1 MEKLVIY
8 VCVGSSCHLKGS
20 HTIVKL
26 MKKAIADHNLVDKV
40 ELKATFCLGHCTD
53 GPSVKVGDEVLY
65 GKYSG
70 TEIAIDGTNYLIMR
84 ESDIYAIV

>member
-26 MKKAIADHNLVDKV
+26 MKKAIADYNLTDKV

-53 GPSVKVGDEVLY
+53 GPSVKVGDEVF
-65 GKYSG
+65 GM
-70 TEIAIDGTNYLIMR
+70 TEETFDKLFAEKVLSR
-84 ESDIYAIV
+84 V

>member
-26 MKKAIADHNLVDKV
+26 MKKAIANHNLADKV

-53 GPSVKVGDEVLY
+53 GPSVKVGDEVF
-65 GKYSG
+65 GM
-70 TEIAIDGTNYLIMR
+70 TEETFDKLFAEKVLSR
-84 ESDIYAIV
+84 V

>member
-1 MEKLVIY
+1 MEKLVVY

-26 MKKAIADHNLVDKV
+26 MKKAIAEHNLEDKV

-53 GPSVKVGDEVLY
+53 GPSVKVGDEVFGMVEEKFQELFEE
-65 GKYSG
+65 KILS
-70 TEIAIDGTNYLIMR
+70 R
-84 ESDIYAIV
+84 V